1 MANPITSTALS
12 GLQAAKTRANGA
24 ASNIANRNTTGRVGE
39 DGIYEGYRE
48 LSTSQSAAASGGVSA
63 FNQPVDPGF
72 VLAFDQSDPNASADG
87 TVGVPS
93 GSYAADAVQLAEAQR
108 AYEANLKVLETADQ
122 LSQSLLDI
130 DS

>member
-24 ASNIANRNTTGRVGE
+24 ASNIANRNSSGRVDDNGNY
-39 DGIYEGYRE
+39 DGYRE
-48 LSTSQSAAASGGVSA
+48 VATAQSASAGGGVSA

-72 VLAFDQSDPNASADG
+72 VLAFDESDPNASEDG

-93 GSYAADAVQLAEAQR
+93 GSNVADAVQLAEAQR